1 MDSSKKR
8 KSKSP
13 KEDER
18 YIETFTDKE
27 QKAYEI
33 AQDHLQSSFN
43 LTKSLGFVKWKNEQS
58 S

>member
-8 KSKSP
+8 KGKSQ
-13 KEDER
+13 KEDTR